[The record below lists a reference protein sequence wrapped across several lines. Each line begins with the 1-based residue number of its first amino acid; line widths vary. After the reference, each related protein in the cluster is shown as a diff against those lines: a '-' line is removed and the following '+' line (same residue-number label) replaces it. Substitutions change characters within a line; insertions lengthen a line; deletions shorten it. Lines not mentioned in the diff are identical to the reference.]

1 MKRDLQLIGRLWP
14 HAKPDAWVFVFA
26 LVATPAI
33 AALSLAQPWF
43 LKRIID
49 EHVVSGKLEGLTD
62 LALLYLAA
70 VAGAYIIEAAYTLA
84 IAWGG
89 QRLILRLRRALF
101 EHALGLKQRFFD
113 RQPAGKLLTRLTS
126 DLDSLGD
133 ALGAGIVTIVLDLL
147 MIVGTVGAMLWLDW
161 QLSIV
166 MLLMAPILLGV
177 LEFLRRRMRK
187 LYLDIR
193 DALASINAYLAER
206 IDGVAVIQLFG
217 AETPTKVAFDERN
230 LHFRNLTSRSNVYDS
245 LMYAV
250 VDGMGAVF
258 MAVILAVG
266 AGMLADSVGGMG
278 SEVRS
283 AGLLV
288 AFIDYM
294 QRLFRP
300 LRDASGKIAV
310 IQRAAASLTKID
322 DLFAKAEPASRGEH
336 ALESFE
342 GHIQIKD
349 LWFRY
354 SEDAEDVLRGISLEV
369 KPGEVVAI
377 VGATG
382 SGKTTLGRVLDK
394 SYEGYRG
401 SVHLDGIELSE
412 IKTDVLREHVSA
424 VRQDIQLFSAPLTFN
439 VALGNDGISAD
450 QRAVAAEV
458 VRAQDL
464 VERLGWDHQLR
475 ERGSELSVGEGQLV
489 TFARTMAHD
498 PAVVIMDEATASID
512 SMTEKRI
519 QEAIEAIM
527 EDKTA
532 IVIAHRLSTIQHA
545 DRILVMDA
553 GKIVERGTHT
563 ELLGIN
569 GHYARLVEAGEAA
582 RTGGPSAD
590 QGAI

>member
-217 AETPTKVAFDERN
+217 AETPTKVEFDERN

-322 DLFAKAEPASRGEH
+322 DLFAKAEPASRGDH

-342 GHIQIKD
+342 GHIQIRD

-412 IKTDVLREHVSA
+412 IKTDILREHVSA

-450 QRAVAAEV
+450 QRASAAEV

-563 ELLGIN
+563 ELLEIN
-569 GHYARLVEAGEAA
+569 GHYAKLVEAGEAA